1 MLNSAE
7 RERLESLTDIE
18 LVEDLIRRQSEVLDL
33 YAKREASKNNM
44 EQWEYYHELYYSK
57 TSDLIDV
64 KYMVIGR
71 MHK

>member
-1 MLNSAE
+1 MLNSVE
-7 RERLESLTDIE
+7 KERLEALTDIE
-18 LVEDLIRRQSEVLDL
+18 LVENLMMRQSEVLDL

-64 KYMVIGR
+64 KYMVVAR